1 MKNSSPGSRGREI
14 EAEGYSPA
22 KAQERSGEDILR
34 NFQGPFMLFMV
45 MFRML
50 FAWRP
55 ARFRQPG
62 IPGLP
67 WHLFLSS

>member
-1 MKNSSPGSRGREI
+1 M

-22 KAQERSGEDILR
+22 NAQERSGEDILR

-50 FAWRP
+50 FVWRP
-55 ARFRQPG
+55 PRFSHPG
-62 IPGLP
+62 ILGLP
-67 WHLFLSS
+67 SA

>member
-1 MKNSSPGSRGREI
+1 M

-22 KAQERSGEDILR
+22 NAQERSGEDILR

-50 FAWRP
+50 FVWRP
-55 ARFRQPG
+55 PDSAIRVFSDSLRHDEGCTLG
-62 IPGLP
+62 I
-67 WHLFLSS
+67 FS